1 MAIESGEVFTL
12 VDDQEVE
19 HEVEV
24 LGSIELET
32 QSYIAV
38 AYVDDLE
45 AEEATEDVDVF
56 FFRVDEGEELSAIE
70 SDEEFDRVSKAFEAA
85 AEEQ

>member
-1 MAIESGEVFTL
+1 MAIETGEVFTL
-12 VDDQEVE
+12 VDEQEVE

-24 LGSIELET
+24 LGSLELDK

-45 AEEATEDVDVF
+45 ADAATENVDVF
-56 FFRVDEGEELSAIE
+56 FFRVDEENDLLAIE

-85 AEEQ
+85 SAEE